1 MLPDL
6 NCSPPAGEE
15 EADVNMVQEEEVA
28 DVQEETLNVQEE
40 ATAGTP
46 YTYSLYSST
55 SDFSCA
61 PDVGICI
68 GILLLVL

>member
-6 NCSPPAGEE
+6 NCSPPSGEE

-40 ATAGTP
+40 ATGTT
-46 YTYSLYSST
+46 YTYSLYRST
-55 SDFSCA
+55 SAFSCA